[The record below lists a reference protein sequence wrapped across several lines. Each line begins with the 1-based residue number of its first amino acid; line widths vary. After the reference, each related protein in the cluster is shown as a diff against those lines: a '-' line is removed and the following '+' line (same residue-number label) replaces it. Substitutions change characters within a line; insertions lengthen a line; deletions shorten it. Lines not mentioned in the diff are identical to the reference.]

1 MTDAQER
8 IADPPAF
15 EVFLVQG
22 LDVDGLELPMREVD
36 EDRSSALFELE

>member
-8 IADPPAF
+8 SANSPAF

-22 LDVDGLELPMREVD
+22 LDVDGLELAPREID
-36 EDRSSALFELE
+36 EDRSSALFDLE